1 MDFEI
6 SKEALLLL
14 AGLYR
19 LYLSRRES
27 GIPRSSARHFL
38 YFQNK
43 LPSDLSMEMVETNC
57 SELVKAGLVYAGYDS
72 GILLC
77 ASLEASAISYMEK
90 LAGRRVSQVT
100 LFITSLI

>member
-1 MDFEI
+1 M
-6 SKEALLLL
+6 L

-38 YFQNK
+38 YFQKK
-43 LPSDLSMEMVETNC
+43 LPPDLSMEMIEASC
-57 SELVKAGLVYAGYDS
+57 SELVKAGLIFAGYDS

-77 ASLEASAISYMEK
+77 ASLEASAIAYMEK
-90 LAGRRVSQVT
+90 LVGRRVSQVT